1 MRTGLGQSQRLD
13 QGLRIDPRV
22 VLGSQLLKMTQS
34 ELEQAIDAEL
44 NENPALERLQD
55 DQEVLRYDSIMES
68 VAPQELKFKA
78 DDFEATRSLPNDEG
92 VLDWLDLA
100 VSVQPLSDHLRAQLL
115 PMLPTHLHSA
125 GDYVIESVN
134 DNGYLVE
141 PVEELALATNVSIEE
156 MEEILVKLKTCE
168 PPGVGAS
175 GVQECLLIQLRGI
188 RTHEGKLA
196 QHIVKSHLEE
206 FMGRN
211 TMRIAR
217 RFGVMPEL
225 VNEAF
230 RLILELDPFPGQQ
243 FAPKSSRSRTSGVRP
258 DMRLT
263 RTEAGWNIEVT
274 GPDPS
279 SFGVSRTYTVRNRQL
294 SAMEN
299 APKDEKRHISVYLD
313 RAQSFIECL
322 KQRRKT
328 MLRIGEYLVEKQGGF
343 VSTGDYGFLV
353 SLTRSQMAKDIGVHE
368 STISRATADKFVQ
381 IGNGEV
387 ISFDVFFKPAL
398 RVQKMIE
405 EILAMENPSNPM
417 SDERIA
423 ELLAEKGVIIARR
436 TVNKYRDK
444 TKLLSSRKRRFA

>member
-1 MRTGLGQSQRLD
+1 MRAGLGQSQRLE

-34 ELEQAIDAEL
+34 ELEQAIEAEL
-44 NENPALERLQD
+44 NENPALERLQE
-55 DQEVLRYDSIMES
+55 DQEAISYDSIIES

-78 DDFEATRSLPNDEG
+78 EDFEATRSLPNDEG
-92 VLDWLDLA
+92 TLDWLDLA

-115 PMLPTHLHSA
+115 PMLPPHMHKA
-125 GDYVIESVN
+125 ADYVIECVN
-134 DNGYLVE
+134 DNGYLTE
-141 PVEELALATNVSIEE
+141 PVEELALATNCSIEE
-156 MEEILVKLKTCE
+156 MEDLLAKLKTCE
-168 PPGVGAS
+168 PSGVGAA
-175 GVQECLLIQLRGI
+175 GVQECLMIQLKSHRS
-188 RTHEGKLA
+188 HEAKLA

-206 FMGRN
+206 FMGRQ
-211 TMRIAR
+211 TMRISR

-230 RLILELDPFPGQQ
+230 SLILSLDPFPGQQ
-243 FAPKSSRSRTSGVRP
+243 YAPKSSRSRSSGVRP
-258 DMRLT
+258 DMKLM
-263 RTEAGWNIEVT
+263 RTEAGWQIEVT
-274 GPDPS
+274 GPDPT
-279 SFGVSRTYTVRNRQL
+279 SFGVSRTYLVRDRQL
-294 SAMEN
+294 SQMDN
-299 APKDEKRHISVYLD
+299 APKDEKRHIGVYLD

-328 MLRIGEYLVEKQGGF
+328 MMRIGEYLVERQGGF
-343 VSTGDYGFLV
+343 VATGDYSFLV
-353 SLTRSQMAKDIGVHE
+353 ALTRSQMAKDLGVHE

-405 EILAMENPSNPM
+405 DILALENPANPM

-423 ELLAEKGVIIARR
+423 ELLAEKGVVIARR